1 MVCFIDITVSSKCGA
16 VLCSCLTLLGVSNFV
31 TGSSAAFLEDDCGA
45 SKSHTRNFIRYYV
58 VKYEN

>member
-1 MVCFIDITVSSKCGA
+1 MFMSNPVG
-16 VLCSCLTLLGVSNFV
+16 CLFFV

-45 SKSHTRNFIRYYV
+45 SKSHTRNLIRYYV